1 MTSRVAFVWRSKFSL
16 RDCPKILLHLFEEDT
31 LLFLLV
37 GKLWLKTVYEE
48 VIFVSEICPMSR
60 SGVQRRGRGP
70 MARSRV
76 QCHGRG
82 SNVAVAGQHTDAL
95 LSSHFPI
102 VKGISAAKDFTLND
116 NRLKQLPKYAF
127 RCLLPRKGRGG
138 GYSGCSTDRDHQMG
152 G

>member
-1 MTSRVAFVWRSKFSL
+1 MAQS
-16 RDCPKILLHLFEEDT
+16 H
-31 LLFLLV
+31 
-37 GKLWLKTVYEE
+37 YEE

-95 LSSHFPI
+95 LPSHFPI
-102 VKGISAAKDFTLND
+102 VKGINAAKDFTLND

-152 G
+152 GKNQKPKKIPQAFNKTPKNPWTKT

>member
-1 MTSRVAFVWRSKFSL
+1 MAQS
-16 RDCPKILLHLFEEDT
+16 H
-31 LLFLLV
+31 
-37 GKLWLKTVYEE
+37 YEE
-48 VIFVSEICPMSR
+48 VILVSEICPMSR

-95 LSSHFPI
+95 LPSHFPI

-138 GYSGCSTDRDHQMG
+138 GTPDVQQTGIIKWAAKIKNQKKSLRLSTKPKKISGPKLSPPKIPCRISKP
-152 G
+152 